1 MGKYL
6 KKIIDAMLF
15 EFTKILM
22 VYSITMTI
30 TGLMWYEIS
39 YVKLFAI
46 IIITYTALSLVTHNI
61 KFLLVSIVSMSSL
74 MIIGYVILVLS
85 NNLLDFISKI
95 NIYIELYNDAIVN
108 GSLLEVKDQI
118 IPITIIAFITC
129 LIVILISKCRYYF
142 IGLFVTGL
150 VAFLIA
156 SFVRGYYNVTGFY
169 IFIVALI
176 TNYFYYF
183 YTKNIK
189 DKDKR
194 GFYLLAVNSILFS
207 LILVFLAG
215 NLYRIKPQ
223 PLIFLYDIGTAVE
236 EYIDN
241 IKERNARKKESDES
255 GGQNGDN
262 EISDEEKNQE
272 AVEYESADILKPKV
286 ETTSKSLLYV
296 YTDHPIYLRG
306 SVCNIFNGKQWDYYV
321 NYNFEINDME
331 EHIFGL
337 KYLTRYI
344 RDDSVYTDYKDVTNS
359 FFDEEKVG
367 IIYKNIATNIL
378 FTPTN
383 FISIYDSNGNNSN
396 DVFRYDA
403 SEIAR
408 YNKVLEKD
416 FTCSI
421 NYLKPKYN
429 LEMFQNMLRRSK
441 EGLYDS
447 FGNSSYKEDLIY
459 KARKIRQEY
468 MQIPEGTTDR
478 TIELA
483 DNITKGYNNDYDKAK
498 AIEIYLKSN
507 IDYSYSTD
515 LPDDGED
522 IIDNFLFETKEGFC
536 TYSATSMIIMLRSVG
551 IPARYVKG
559 FVIREKEKE
568 DADNIVLQNNNKKQE
583 ESKNNKRTVTGYN
596 AHAWVE
602 AYLEGYGWLPF
613 EPTSG
618 FNFVQ
623 ETKKIDYFKKPQTD
637 IEDTKIDDLTNKNVK
652 EKKIPTSYIII
663 FLITL
668 KLVISVLLITSRLRK
683 HKQFYEISTTPNK
696 IIKLFTK
703 ILMLMELVGY
713 KRYPNQTIR
722 EYAKSING
730 QLDVEGYNLMELTK
744 IYEIACYSNEVIE
757 DDKLELFEGYYE
769 VIKNIA
775 KKKSNIIVVGLK
787 LFIYNMK

>member
-1 MGKYL
+1 
-6 KKIIDAMLF
+6 MLF

-61 KFLLVSIVSMSSL
+61 KFLLVSIISMSSL

-95 NIYIELYNDAIVN
+95 NTYIELYNDAIVN

-142 IGLFVTGL
+142 IGLFITGL
-150 VAFLIA
+150 AAFLTA

-189 DKDKR
+189 NKDKQ

-207 LILVFLAG
+207 IILVFLAG

-241 IKERNARKKESDES
+241 IKERNARKKESDKS

-429 LEMFQNMLRRSK
+429 LEIFQNMLRRSK

-515 LPDDGED
+515 LPDGGED

-536 TYSATSMIIMLRSVG
+536 TYSATSMVIMLRSVG

-596 AHAWVE
+596 AHAWIE

>member
-1 MGKYL
+1 M
-6 KKIIDAMLF
+6 KKIIDAILF
-15 EFTKILM
+15 ELTKILM

-30 TGLMWYEIS
+30 IGLMWYEIS

-46 IIITYTALSLVTHNI
+46 IIITYTALSLITHNM
-61 KFLLVSIVSMSSL
+61 KFLLVSIVSMTSL
-74 MIIGYVILVLS
+74 MVIGYVVLVLS
-85 NNLLDFISKI
+85 NNLLDFMSKI
-95 NIYIELYNDAIVN
+95 NRYLKLYDDAIVN

-118 IPITIIAFITC
+118 IPIMIIVFITC
-129 LIVILISKCRYYF
+129 LIVILISKCRYSF

-150 VAFLIA
+150 AAFLTA
-156 SFVRGYYNVTGFY
+156 SFVRGYYNVAGFY

-183 YTKNIK
+183 YIKNIK
-189 DKDKR
+189 NKDNQ
-194 GFYLLAVNSILFS
+194 GFYLLALNSILFS
-207 LILVFLAG
+207 IILVFLAG

-223 PLIFLYDIGTAVE
+223 PLMFIYDIGMAVE
-236 EYIDN
+236 EYVDN
-241 IKERNARKKESDES
+241 IKEKNARKKVSDKS
-255 GGQNGDN
+255 GGKNGYN
-262 EISDEEKNQE
+262 EFLDEEKDQE
-272 AVEYESADILKPKV
+272 AVEYESTDILKPKV

-306 SVCNIFNGKQWDYYV
+306 SVCNIFDGKQWDYYV
-321 NYNFEINDME
+321 NYSFEINDME

-337 KYLTRYI
+337 KWLTKKYI
-344 RDDSVYTDYKDVTNS
+344 RDDSVYKEYRDVTNS

-367 IIYKNIATNIL
+367 IIYKNIVTNIL

-403 SEIAR
+403 SEVAR
-408 YNKVLEKD
+408 YNKVLKKD

-429 LEMFQNMLRRSK
+429 MEMFQNMLRRSK

-447 FGNSSYKEDLIY
+447 FGNSSYKEDLTN
-459 KARKIRQEY
+459 KAKKIRQEY
-468 MQIPEGTTDR
+468 MQIPDGTTDR
-478 TIELA
+478 IIELA
-483 DNITKGYNNDYDKAK
+483 KNIANGHNNDYDKAR

-522 IIDNFLFETKEGFC
+522 IIDNFLFKTKKGFC
-536 TYSATSMIIMLRSVG
+536 TYSATAMVIMLRSVG

-568 DADNIVLQNNNKKQE
+568 DADNILFQNNNKKEE

-623 ETKKIDYFKKPQTD
+623 ETKKIDYLNKPQTEV
-637 IEDTKIDDLTNKNVK
+637 EDTKIDDLTNKNVK

-663 FLITL
+663 FLITF

-683 HKQFYEISTTPNK
+683 RKQYYEISTTPNK

-703 ILMLMELVGY
+703 ILMLMDFVGY

-744 IYEIACYSNEVIE
+744 IYEIACYSKEVIE
-757 DDKLELFEGYYE
+757 DDKLELFEEYYE

-775 KKKSNIIVVGLK
+775 KKKSNIIIVGLK
-787 LFIYNMK
+787 LFFYNMK

>member
-1 MGKYL
+1 M

-95 NIYIELYNDAIVN
+95 NIYIELYNDAIVK

-118 IPITIIAFITC
+118 IPITIIAFIIC

-150 VAFLIA
+150 AAFLTA

-189 DKDKR
+189 NKDKQ

-207 LILVFLAG
+207 IILVFLAG

-236 EYIDN
+236 KYIDN
-241 IKERNARKKESDES
+241 IKEKNARKKESDES

-262 EISDEEKNQE
+262 EFNREEKDEE

-344 RDDSVYTDYKDVTNS
+344 RDDTVYKEYRDVANS

-408 YNKVLEKD
+408 YNKVLGKD

-447 FGNSSYKEDLIY
+447 FGNSSHKEDLIY

-468 MQIPEGTTDR
+468 MQIPDGTTDR

-536 TYSATSMIIMLRSVG
+536 TYSATSMVIMLRSVG

-623 ETKKIDYFKKPQTD
+623 ETKKIDYLKKPQTD

-683 HKQFYEISTTPNK
+683 HKRFYEISTTPNK

-713 KRYPNQTIR
+713 KTYSNQTIR

>member
-1 MGKYL
+1 M

-61 KFLLVSIVSMSSL
+61 KFLLVSIISMSSL

-95 NIYIELYNDAIVN
+95 NTYIELYNDAIVN

-142 IGLFVTGL
+142 IGLFITGL
-150 VAFLIA
+150 AAFLTA

-189 DKDKR
+189 NKDKQ

-207 LILVFLAG
+207 IILVFLAG

-241 IKERNARKKESDES
+241 IKERNARKKESDKS

-429 LEMFQNMLRRSK
+429 LEIFQNMLRRSK

-515 LPDDGED
+515 LPDGGED

-536 TYSATSMIIMLRSVG
+536 TYSATSMVIMLRSVG

-596 AHAWVE
+596 AHAWIE

>member
-85 NNLLDFISKI
+85 NNLLDFISEI
-95 NIYIELYNDAIVN
+95 NTYIELYNDAIVN

-150 VAFLIA
+150 VAFLTA

-189 DKDKR
+189 NKDKQ

-241 IKERNARKKESDES
+241 IKERNARKKESDKS

-522 IIDNFLFETKEGFC
+522 IIDNFLFKTKEGFC

-623 ETKKIDYFKKPQTD
+623 ETKKIDYLKKPQTD
-637 IEDTKIDDLTNKNVK
+637 IEDTQIDDLTNKNVK

-683 HKQFYEISTTPNK
+683 HKRFYEISTTPNK

-757 DDKLELFEGYYE
+757 DNKLELFEGYYE
-769 VIKNIA
+769 IIKNIA

>member
-1 MGKYL
+1 M